1 MINEGENVMKNL
13 VNILL
18 VVLIIIVSAI
28 AAYLYFFVMNADS
41 LPSHDTK
48 NVVYYSPGDS
58 FITNLKGSRRYIKVD
73 IQLEL
78 SNKALISEFNK
89 RNAEM
94 RDEIYSTLRDS
105 TVEEIDGA
113 EGQDKLRMKLV
124 ERLNKLF
131 NTSDIINVYFTD
143 FVVQ

>member
-1 MINEGENVMKNL
+1 MKNI

-18 VVLIIIVSAI
+18 VILIIIVSGI
-28 AAYLYFFVMNADS
+28 AAYLYFFVMNNNT
-41 LPSHDTK
+41 PSSQEVK
-48 NVVYYSPGDS
+48 NVIYYSPGDS

-73 IQLEL
+73 IQIEL
-78 SNKALISEFNK
+78 NDKSLITELNK

-105 TVEEIDGA
+105 TAEEIDGA
-113 EGQDKLRMKLV
+113 EGQDKLRQKLV
-124 ERLNKLF
+124 NKLVQLF
-131 NTSDIINVYFTD
+131 DTKAITNVYFTD